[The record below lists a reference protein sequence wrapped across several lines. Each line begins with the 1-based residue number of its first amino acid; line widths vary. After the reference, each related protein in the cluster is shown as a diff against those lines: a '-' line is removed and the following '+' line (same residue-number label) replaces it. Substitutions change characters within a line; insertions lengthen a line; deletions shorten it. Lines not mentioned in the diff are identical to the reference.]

1 MPAST
6 YSPYYAP
13 GNFVPA
19 LLGPDPSTVGSPLG
33 HTVVQQAVPVAQQKI
48 ARSDRLEV
56 SSFIHIHVTFYR
68 IPIYLYINEKKTK
81 ITINM
86 TLLLLK
92 PNLIPTPQRY
102 FNQPGITTILSLS
115 KSSLT
120 KKTNSSILMTI

>member
-68 IPIYLYINEKKTK
+68 IPIYLYINEKNKNYNK
-81 ITINM
+81 YDVIVVEAE
-86 TLLLLK
+86 
-92 PNLIPTPQRY
+92 
-102 FNQPGITTILSLS
+102 FNSNSTTIF
-115 KSSLT
+115 
-120 KKTNSSILMTI
+120 

>member
-13 GNFVPA
+13 GHLVPA

-56 SSFIHIHVTFYR
+56 SLCVHNFLLFVSIFI
-68 IPIYLYINEKKTK
+68 
-81 ITINM
+81 
-86 TLLLLK
+86 
-92 PNLIPTPQRY
+92 LIE
-102 FNQPGITTILSLS
+102 ILS
-115 KSSLT
+115 
-120 KKTNSSILMTI
+120 IE